1 MDFAL
6 IKKEKS
12 SSKTLNDQKDPLELM
27 CVTHTM
33 KTKFLNL
40 SRLLKVWI
48 TFKKKKTQMFFEFFF
63 EIFIIS

>member
-27 CVTHTM
+27 CVTHAM

-40 SRLLKVWI
+40 SCLLKVWI
-48 TFKKKKTQMFFEFFF
+48 TNFFKKNSMFLKNFF

>member
-33 KTKFLNL
+33 KTTFLNL

-48 TFKKKKTQMFFEFFF
+48 TFKKKKNSNVF
-63 EIFIIS
+63 

>member
-27 CVTHTM
+27 CVTNTM

-48 TFKKKKTQMFFEFFF
+48 TFF
-63 EIFIIS
+63 

>member
-48 TFKKKKTQMFFEFFF
+48 TNFFKKNSMFLKNFF

>member
-27 CVTHTM
+27 GVTHTM

-48 TFKKKKTQMFFEFFF
+48 TFKKKKLKCFLNFFLKY
-63 EIFIIS
+63 S

>member
-33 KTKFLNL
+33 KTTFLNL

-48 TFKKKKTQMFFEFFF
+48 TFKKKKKLKCFLNFFLKY
-63 EIFIIS
+63 S

>member
-48 TFKKKKTQMFFEFFF
+48 TFF
-63 EIFIIS
+63 